1 MIKEK
6 LESLKEKLKSWNK
19 EIFWWIGLSIDNKVK
34 DLNDIEFSM
43 GDVEEEQKH
52 TRKELETQL
61 WQQICHKESLIR

>member
-19 EIFWWIGLSIDNKVK
+19 EIFWWIGLLIDNKVK

-43 GDVEEEQKH
+43 GGVEEEHKH

-61 WQQICHKESLIR
+61 WQQIFHKESLIR